1 MSHSSKNFE
10 KKENKKEF
18 NGKKRNGRVKYT
30 NNNTINDIEDFL
42 RMEAED
48 NKSNKIYHKS
58 TINNKTETFNK
69 TTEDYKKEKTR
80 QMFITSNTLNDL
92 INKDDN
98 EIIQFF
104 IKYNNLPEIFKNT
117 KFTKEM
123 NYLMTAILARM
134 SFINSSASSI
144 ILKQIIENTSFI
156 QLHIKKELSNICL
169 NDQKFLKFVLDVVKF
184 SDKLLDKYSES
195 YKRIKPGDLI
205 EVEDMLQFEIENSSE
220 DSKNNSNIDL
230 IKQVFEK
237 IKEFKERERHR
248 NIIKYKEMQQ
258 KGKEDKKDIKN
269 ADKIPIDYKSSELF
283 LRREDFNLKRK
294 NFIAPHIKSGPYFS
308 FERYINTMFYL
319 EKEDCYRSLR
329 EAIYNLQTDSKSIND
344 MNYQEI
350 KNTIK
355 KYSDLYF
362 YRDGTIN
369 HVDINCCGIIITIDF
384 LGINSR
390 KIKFTKRMI
399 TGSLVVL
406 TDNNYS
412 DYLLTTVFYNP
423 YFDKKEKEN
432 ENNNKSKIKLPK
444 EPYYRVQLSLVN
456 INAQSYLFLL
466 QNREKLQIFESK
478 AYFESY
484 IHIMK
489 RLQTIN
495 VKDLPFKS
503 ELIDGNFDNIKI
515 KQPDNGYKYNN
526 LRIFP
531 DKKEFPDEF
540 KMLFDESQLKATEI
554 TLNNK
559 ISLVEGPPGTG
570 KTHFGTIITNILL
583 QNLNNREDENEKED
597 IFKFQDENIYK
608 NKKENINKVKDEDAQ
623 ILVVCYTN
631 HALDQF
637 IEKISNYT
645 NNIVRIGG
653 RCKNEKVKK
662 FELHN
667 KIFPHSYYDV
677 INNLNYFGESLK
689 KINSLIDIR
698 RRVSVSI
705 VERNFNDL
713 YRKIIND
720 FLSLVKKSISTKY
733 E

>member
-1 MSHSSKNFE
+1 
-10 KKENKKEF
+10 
-18 NGKKRNGRVKYT
+18 
-30 NNNTINDIEDFL
+30 
-42 RMEAED
+42 
-48 NKSNKIYHKS
+48 
-58 TINNKTETFNK
+58 
-69 TTEDYKKEKTR
+69 
-80 QMFITSNTLNDL
+80 
-92 INKDDN
+92 
-98 EIIQFF
+98 
-104 IKYNNLPEIFKNT
+104 
-117 KFTKEM
+117 
-123 NYLMTAILARM
+123 
-134 SFINSSASSI
+134 
-144 ILKQIIENTSFI
+144 
-156 QLHIKKELSNICL
+156 
-169 NDQKFLKFVLDVVKF
+169 
-184 SDKLLDKYSES
+184 
-195 YKRIKPGDLI
+195 
-205 EVEDMLQFEIENSSE
+205 
-220 DSKNNSNIDL
+220 
-230 IKQVFEK
+230 
-237 IKEFKERERHR
+237 
-248 NIIKYKEMQQ
+248 
-258 KGKEDKKDIKN
+258 
-269 ADKIPIDYKSSELF
+269 
-283 LRREDFNLKRK
+283 
-294 NFIAPHIKSGPYFS
+294 
-308 FERYINTMFYL
+308 MFYL

-369 HVDINCCGIIITIDF
+369 HVDINCCGIIINIDF

-559 ISLVEGPPGTG
+559 ISLVEGPPRYWENS
-570 KTHFGTIITNILL
+570 FW
-583 QNLNNREDENEKED
+583 NNY
-597 IFKFQDENIYK
+597 YK
-608 NKKENINKVKDEDAQ
+608 
-623 ILVVCYTN
+623 YSFT
-631 HALDQF
+631 
-637 IEKISNYT
+637 
-645 NNIVRIGG
+645 
-653 RCKNEKVKK
+653 K
-662 FELHN
+662 FEQ
-667 KIFPHSYYDV
+667 
-677 INNLNYFGESLK
+677 
-689 KINSLIDIR
+689 
-698 RRVSVSI
+698 
-705 VERNFNDL
+705 
-713 YRKIIND
+713 
-720 FLSLVKKSISTKY
+720 
-733 E
+733 